1 LVKKKLTFHINNMAY
16 SINVDSELE
25 DDLKNFLPQNQNV
38 TTQELLLAYIKKT
51 QEFAKFKKEIE
62 EISNK
67 LPSI

>member
-1 LVKKKLTFHINNMAY
+1 MAY